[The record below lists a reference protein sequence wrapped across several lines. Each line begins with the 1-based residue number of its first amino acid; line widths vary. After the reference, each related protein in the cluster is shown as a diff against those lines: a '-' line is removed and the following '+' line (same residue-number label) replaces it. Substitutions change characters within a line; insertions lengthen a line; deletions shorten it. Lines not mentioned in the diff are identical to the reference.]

1 MWCDTR
7 FKCVSVNRFQ
17 VRPLINVYIFILLNL
32 LFHVL
37 VQMFRFVKLYVYKPD
52 LNVVWNQKKKMYDST
67 YYSFSTQA
75 LFSQKNVCLV
85 ISKVQLNL
93 F

>member
-37 VQMFRFVKLYVYKPD
+37 VQMFRFVKFCVYKPG
-52 LNVVWNQKKKMYDST
+52 LNVVWNQKKNVWFNLLFIFYT
-67 YYSFSTQA
+67 SFVLTKKR
-75 LFSQKNVCLV
+75 LLGY
-85 ISKVQLNL
+85 L
-93 F
+93 